1 MRCTFTGALRATR
14 KALKA
19 HAAETALTMAS
30 ATVEFSPLKPAVAV
44 AIPPSANWLMPIMAE
59 AVPTAARS
67 TADRYRQNRP
77 FPMIFSWGFIGNGR
91 KPRICKT
98 LPLHP
103 CPLLAWPWRQILG
116 VIATLLARERHPL
129 TRIWGHLASTN

>member
-1 MRCTFTGALRATR
+1 MR

-44 AIPPSANWLMPIMAE
+44 AMPPSANWLIPIMAE

-67 TADRYRQNRP
+67 TADRYRQIQANTGKIVP
-77 FPMIFSWGFIGNGR
+77 S
-91 KPRICKT
+91 
-98 LPLHP
+98 L
-103 CPLLAWPWRQILG
+103 
-116 VIATLLARERHPL
+116 
-129 TRIWGHLASTN
+129 